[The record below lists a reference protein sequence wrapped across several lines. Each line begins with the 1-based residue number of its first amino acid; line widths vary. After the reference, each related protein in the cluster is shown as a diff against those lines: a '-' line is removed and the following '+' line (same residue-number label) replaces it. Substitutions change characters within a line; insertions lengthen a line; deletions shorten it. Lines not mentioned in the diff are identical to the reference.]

1 MPTLTAL
8 EFDVIR
14 TKLSNYTKTDLGQ
27 NFALNLGAFTDEKSA
42 SASLALLS
50 EAETFLVKHGL
61 PPFSSSTDLSI
72 LIATLKAGD
81 LLTPRDLGVIRRDI
95 MLLDNVLSYMQK
107 EIAAFPLLKTLIA
120 GKNDVLAL
128 LSELNKVLNVNDEI
142 KDNATNALSK
152 IRKSIRTK
160 EQEISKT
167 VNSLLKR
174 YESFVSENLVTM
186 RDGHFVIPLH
196 ARHKNKVNGV
206 IYDISNSGQT
216 IFIEPEE
223 IVTLNNDL
231 INYQN
236 EERIEINAIL
246 RSLARSVLESSSELA
261 ANNILLAKLDFLFAK
276 VRYGQSIQ
284 AFVPTFNEE
293 RKLEL
298 YEARHPLIPASDVVS
313 NTYRLSSDPFIIVIS
328 GPNAGGKTVSLKT
341 IGLLSLMAKCGL
353 MLPTLR
359 PATLPF
365 YENIYISI
373 GDAQSLSSNLS
384 TFSGH
389 VASIA
394 RIINTATPRD
404 LVLLDELGTG
414 TSPEEGEALAIAVT
428 NYLYTHNVQSVIS
441 SHYAKL
447 KAFAYSKPGM
457 SNASMAF
464 SEEEL
469 RPLYKYND
477 GIPGLSYGLY
487 VARRFG
493 ISEDVIN
500 EAKTYVSSEATV
512 FEQTISALQAEV
524 KTLTALKDELLLEQ
538 KAIQSAKDELS
549 KQSATLKK
557 MQNELHLTKKEA
569 VASYILETEAMLD
582 DLIKKALSGGEK
594 AHTLID
600 LKSELAK
607 SQKEKVV
614 EREFSDEIT
623 LGAYVKVYPLEV
635 IGKVSKVTPTN
646 VSVVLPSGKTLRA
659 NKNQV
664 ELTTK
669 PEAKARKTST
679 YHAPDL
685 DNIEPVK
692 DELHIIGMRVE
703 EALAAVATYLD
714 KCLLRNLH
722 SVRIIHGFGT
732 GALRRALHDYLNSVP
747 FVKSYR
753 LGGESEGAGGA
764 TVVSL

>member
-8 EFDVIR
+8 EFDAIR
-14 TKLSNYTKTDLGQ
+14 AKLRNYTKTDLGES
-27 NFALNLGAFTDEKSA
+27 FALALVPFKDEAEA
-42 SASLALLS
+42 SASLALLAES
-50 EAETFLVKHGL
+50 ETFLVKHGL
-61 PPFSSSTDLSI
+61 PPFSSSTDLRI

-95 MLLDNVLSYMQK
+95 IVLDNVLAFMQK
-107 EIAAFPLLKTLIA
+107 EIAAFPLLKMMIA
-120 GKNDVLAL
+120 TQNDVLML
-128 LSELNKVLNVNDEI
+128 LEALNKVLNVNDEI

-174 YESFVSENLVTM
+174 YENFVSENLVTM

-236 EERIEINAIL
+236 EERLEINTIL
-246 RSLARSVLESSSELA
+246 RALARTILDHSAALA
-261 ANNILLAKLDFLFAK
+261 ANNTLLAELDFLFAK
-276 VRYGQSIQ
+276 ARLGQSMHG
-284 AFVPTFNEE
+284 FVPTFNSE
-293 RKLEL
+293 RRLDL
-298 YEARHPLIPASDVVS
+298 YEARHPLIPATEVIS
-313 NTYRLSSDPFIIVIS
+313 NTYRLSNDPFIIVIS

-394 RIINTATPRD
+394 AIINNATVRD

-500 EAKTYVSSEATV
+500 EAKTYVSSEATL
-512 FEQTISALQAEV
+512 FEQTISALQDEV
-524 KTLTALKDELLLEQ
+524 KTMTALKQQLITEKAALENEKTELSN
-538 KAIQSAKDELS
+538 QSA
-549 KQSATLKK
+549 ALKK
-557 MQNELHLTKKEA
+557 MQNELHLTKKAA
-569 VASYILETEAMLD
+569 VADYIAETEALLD
-582 DLIKKALSGGEK
+582 SLIKKALSGGEK

-600 LKSELAK
+600 LKSELAA
-607 SQKEKVV
+607 SQQEVV
-614 EREFSDEIT
+614 KTQTFNEDIA
-623 LGAYVKVYPLEV
+623 LGDYVKVYPLEV
-635 IGKVSKVTPTN
+635 SGKVTKLTATN
-646 VSVVLPSGKTLRA
+646 VSVTLASGKTLRV

-669 PEAKARKTST
+669 PKAKPVNQSN

-703 EALAAVATYLD
+703 EALSAVATYLD

-732 GALRRALHDYLNSVP
+732 GALRRALHEYLKTVP
-747 FVKSYR
+747 FVKSFR
-753 LGGESEGAGGA
+753 LGGENEGAGGA